1 MKLKK
6 SYRPR
11 LRVRANSDSK
21 KKVKKLKLIKNY
33 KKKSTRAKI
42 SPCKIVCSSKSVFV
56 QNCLHAKLSLCIF
69 LRSCKFDS
77 YPSKVYQ
84 L

>member
-33 KKKSTRAKI
+33 KKKVNACKNI
-42 SPCKIVCSSKSVFV
+42 SV
-56 QNCLHAKLSLCIF
+56 QNCLLEQKCLCPKLS
-69 LRSCKFDS
+69 SCKIIF
-77 YPSKVYQ
+77 VYFFTLVQ
-84 L
+84 I

>member
-33 KKKSTRAKI
+33 KKKVNA
-42 SPCKIVCSSKSVFV
+42 CKIVCSSKSVFV